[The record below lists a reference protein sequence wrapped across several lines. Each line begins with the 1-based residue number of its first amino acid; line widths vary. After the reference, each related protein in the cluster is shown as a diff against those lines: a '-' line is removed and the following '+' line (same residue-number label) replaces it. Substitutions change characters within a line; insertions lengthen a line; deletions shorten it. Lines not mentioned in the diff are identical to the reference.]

1 MKSLVEEMNKV
12 IIIIII
18 IIIIVQ
24 KGGKFDVCQKS

>member
-1 MKSLVEEMNKV
+1 MKSLVEEINKV
-12 IIIIII
+12 III